1 MAGPFFCLEG
11 NGMEWEDP
19 AIILRLSPHGESSL
33 LVRALTRHRGVF
45 HALVRGG
52 QSRRQAALWQE
63 GSLVV
68 ARWKARLPEQLGYM
82 TAELVRPTASF
93 LLDHPLSLSLLG
105 SACGLCSEAL
115 PEREPHEAL
124 FASLAHFMGVM
135 SVSAALPPVAL
146 YLRWELLLLEQL
158 GYGLTLDQ
166 CAVTGVREGLAYVS
180 PRTGR
185 AVSEEGA
192 GEWKDRLL
200 PLPSCLLDDEE
211 EGKPAD
217 WLAGAR
223 LSGHFLQRAVFA
235 ACHRPLPAARDRLM
249 TALYRLAEDASSGQE
264 EEERV

>member
-1 MAGPFFCLEG
+1 
-11 NGMEWEDP
+11 MEWEEP

-33 LVRALTRHRGVF
+33 LVRVLTRRKGVC

-52 QSRRQAALWQE
+52 RSRRQAALWQE
-63 GSLVV
+63 GSLIM

-93 LLDHPLSLSLLG
+93 LLDHPLALALLS
-105 SACGLCSEAL
+105 SACSLCSEAL
-115 PEREPHEAL
+115 AEREPHEPL
-124 FASLAHFMGVM
+124 FASLAHLMGVL
-135 SVSAALPPVAL
+135 SVSATRPPVAL
-146 YLRWELLLLEQL
+146 YFRWELILLQEL

-166 CAVTGVREGLAYVS
+166 CAVTGARDGLAYVS

-185 AVSEEGA
+185 AVSSEGA

-200 PLPSCLLDDEE
+200 PLPSCLLDEEE
-211 EGKPAD
+211 EGQPQD
-217 WLAGAR
+217 WLGAAR

-235 ACHRPLPAARDRLM
+235 AYHRPLPAARDRLV
-249 TALYRLAEDASSGQE
+249 TALYRLAEDGASGQD

>member
-1 MAGPFFCLEG
+1 
-11 NGMEWEDP
+11 MEWEEP

-33 LVRALTRHRGVF
+33 LVRVLTRQRGVY

-52 QSRRQAALWQE
+52 QSRRQSALWQE
-63 GSLVV
+63 GSLIM

-93 LLDHPLSLSLLG
+93 LLDHPLALSLLG
-105 SACGLCSEAL
+105 CACSLCSEAL
-115 PEREPHEAL
+115 AEREPQEVL
-124 FASLAHFMGVM
+124 FASLAHFMGVV
-135 SVSAALPPVAL
+135 SVSAPQPPVAL

-166 CAVTGVREGLAYVS
+166 CAVTGVREGLVYVS

-200 PLPSCLLDDEE
+200 PLPSCLLNDEE
-211 EGKPAD
+211 EGTPAD

-249 TALYRLAEDASSGQE
+249 TTLYRLAGEGASGQE
-264 EEERV
+264 AEERV